1 MDMLALWKYR
11 VCCNRDRAAAVSTS
25 WHAPQLARL
34 LELTGR
40 DMRLKLH
47 DCPFDMLRVCLEIT
61 YNDETVEDVQQ
72 LTMQELY
79 ETLEAAIRAQD
90 FDIASL
96 L

>member
-1 MDMLALWKYR
+1 M
-11 VCCNRDRAAAVSTS
+11 
-25 WHAPQLARL
+25 
-34 LELTGR
+34 
-40 DMRLKLH
+40 KLH